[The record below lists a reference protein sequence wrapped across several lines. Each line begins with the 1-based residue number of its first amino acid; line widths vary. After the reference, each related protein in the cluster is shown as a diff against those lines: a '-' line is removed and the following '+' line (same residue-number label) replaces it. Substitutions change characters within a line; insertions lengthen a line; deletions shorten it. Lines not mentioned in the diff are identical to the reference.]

1 MYIQK
6 REILYYMCRNVEL
19 PKTNP
24 HHIVA
29 REDTPAKPLT
39 CKAFFSYLL
48 HGKERRTVCL
58 RTSSLRAQERPRDRS
73 SHSSVAAWD
82 SERGKKDRHYQHRM
96 QHCDLHD
103 TRGRTPTSVAGC
115 VLWRASARPSFIY

>member
-1 MYIQK
+1 MRVPNFFSKIFYFVHVKTRNKTVLYMQK

-24 HHIVA
+24 RPIVA

-39 CKAFFSYLL
+39 CKAFFFYLL

-73 SHSSVAAWD
+73 SHSSVAAWN
-82 SERGKKDRHYQHRM
+82 SERGKQRQA
-96 QHCDLHD
+96 L
-103 TRGRTPTSVAGC
+103 P
-115 VLWRASARPSFIY
+115 ASHAALRPA